1 MKKLFINAL
10 AFCAVCAPVVL
21 TSCSEEN
28 ETQNP
33 DEAYYVNE
41 DNQLCIKG
49 EYTWENGKVLEQTVL
64 VENGGVLKF
73 NAGTT
78 VKCGKGFDKYILIL
92 QGGKIEAAGT
102 ESKPVVFTSAESS
115 PAAGDWGGII
125 INGRAPLSGGGTY
138 ATEINNDYLYGGT
151 DAADNSGRLTYVKI
165 EYAGASSGSDD
176 IEHNGLTLNGVG
188 NGTQIDHIYVLESAD
203 DAIEFFGGSVNVTNL
218 LAVNPDDD
226 MFDFTQGYN
235 GELKDCY
242 GIWEDGYTSTESD
255 PRGIEA
261 DGNLDGKNP
270 EHTPQSDFKVTNM
283 TIDLRTVIETP
294 GSRAE
299 TTTTNKMNDVIKI
312 RRGCTAEIKNALLKG
327 NASYSDL
334 IDLTDDKSNATDN
347 CNISITNS
355 TSGNNVIN
363 NDHDENGTVSIE
375 NVKIEDG
382 NTGCSS
388 SVFGWTGYE
397 I

>member
-28 ETQNP
+28 ETPNP
-33 DEAYYVNE
+33 DDAYYVNE

-49 EYTWENGKVLEQTVL
+49 EYTWEDGKVLEQTVL

-78 VKCGKGFDKYILIL
+78 VKCEKGFDKYILIL
-92 QGGKIEAAGT
+92 QGGKIEATGT

-138 ATEINNDYLYGGT
+138 ATEINNDYVYGGSN
-151 DAADNSGRLTYVKI
+151 AADNSGRLSYVKI

-188 NGTQIDHIYVLESAD
+188 SGTQIDHIYVLESAD

-283 TIDLRTVIETP
+283 TIDLQLANNSNN
-294 GSRAE
+294 GYY
-299 TTTTNKMNDVIKI
+299 MHDVIKV
-312 RRGCTAEIKNALLKG
+312 RRGAKATITNALVKGQGACKDIIDLKDDKG
-327 NASYSDL
+327 NAD
-334 IDLTDDKSNATDN
+334 TATS
-347 CNISITNS
+347 ISITDSN
-355 TSGNNVIN
+355 TGTRIKDGVDIN
-363 NDHDENGTVSIE
+363 GEGYAS
-375 NVKIEDG
+375 VKIEAG

-388 SVFGWTGYE
+388 SIFGWTGYE

>member
-49 EYTWENGKVLEQTVL
+49 EYTWEDGKPLEQTVL

-78 VKCGKGFDKYILIL
+78 VKCGKGFDKYILVL

-203 DAIEFFGGSVNVTNL
+203 DAIEFFGGTVNVTNL

-283 TIDLRTVIETP
+283 TIDLRLANN
-294 GSRAE
+294 S
-299 TTTTNKMNDVIKI
+299 NDGYYMHDVVKV
-312 RRGCTAEIKNALLKG
+312 RRGAKATVTNALVKGRGACKDIIDLKDDKG
-327 NASYSDL
+327 NAD
-334 IDLTDDKSNATDN
+334 TAT
-347 CNISITNS
+347 SVSLTNS
-355 TSGNNVIN
+355 NTGARIN
-363 NDHDENGTVSIE
+363 GGEDINGEGYASVR
-375 NVKIEDG
+375 IEDG

>member
-28 ETQNP
+28 ETQNL

-49 EYTWENGKVLEQTVL
+49 EYTWEDGKPLEQTVL

-151 DAADNSGRLTYVKI
+151 GQR
-165 EYAGASSGSDD
+165 
-176 IEHNGLTLNGVG
+176 
-188 NGTQIDHIYVLESAD
+188 
-203 DAIEFFGGSVNVTNL
+203 
-218 LAVNPDDD
+218 
-226 MFDFTQGYN
+226 
-235 GELKDCY
+235 
-242 GIWEDGYTSTESD
+242 
-255 PRGIEA
+255 
-261 DGNLDGKNP
+261 
-270 EHTPQSDFKVTNM
+270 HTD
-283 TIDLRTVIETP
+283 
-294 GSRAE
+294 
-299 TTTTNKMNDVIKI
+299 
-312 RRGCTAEIKNALLKG
+312 
-327 NASYSDL
+327 
-334 IDLTDDKSNATDN
+334 
-347 CNISITNS
+347 
-355 TSGNNVIN
+355 
-363 NDHDENGTVSIE
+363 
-375 NVKIEDG
+375 
-382 NTGCSS
+382 
-388 SVFGWTGYE
+388 
-397 I
+397 

>member
-49 EYTWENGKVLEQTVL
+49 EYTWEDGKPLEQTVL

-78 VKCGKGFDKYILIL
+78 VKCEKGFDKYILIL

-151 DAADNSGRLTYVKI
+151 DAADNSGRLSYVKI

-188 NGTQIDHIYVLESAD
+188 SGTQIDHIYVLESAD

-235 GELKDCY
+235 GHLKDCY

-283 TIDLRTVIETP
+283 TIDLQLANNSNN
-294 GSRAE
+294 GYY
-299 TTTTNKMNDVIKI
+299 MHDVVKV
-312 RRGCTAEIKNALLKG
+312 RRGAKATVANALVKGQGACKDIIDLKDDKG
-327 NASYSDL
+327 NAD
-334 IDLTDDKSNATDN
+334 TATS
-347 CNISITNS
+347 ISLTNS
-355 TSGNNVIN
+355 NTGTRIN
-363 NDHDENGTVSIE
+363 GGEDINGEGYASVR
-375 NVKIEDG
+375 IEDG

>member
-10 AFCAVCAPVVL
+10 AFCAVCAPVIL

-49 EYTWENGKVLEQTVL
+49 EYTWEEGKVLEQTVL

-78 VKCGKGFDKYILIL
+78 VKCEKGFDKYILVL
-92 QGGKIEAAGT
+92 QGGKIEATGT

-242 GIWEDGYTSTESD
+242 GIWEDGYTSTEED

-283 TIDLRTVIETP
+283 TIDLRLANN
-294 GSRAE
+294 S
-299 TTTTNKMNDVIKI
+299 NDGYYMHDVVKV
-312 RRGCTAEIKNALLKG
+312 RRGAKATVTNALVIGQGACKDIIDLKDDKG
-327 NASYSDL
+327 NAD
-334 IDLTDDKSNATDN
+334 TATS
-347 CNISITNS
+347 ISLTNS
-355 TSGNNVIN
+355 NTGARIN
-363 NDHDENGTVSIE
+363 DGKDINGEGYAS
-375 NVKIEDG
+375 VKIEDG

-388 SVFGWTGYE
+388 SIFGWTGYE

>member
-10 AFCAVCAPVVL
+10 AFCAVCAPVIL

-49 EYTWENGKVLEQTVL
+49 EYTWEEGKVLEQTVL

-78 VKCGKGFDKYILIL
+78 VKCEKGFDKYILVL
-92 QGGKIEAAGT
+92 QGGKIEATGT

-242 GIWEDGYTSTESD
+242 GIWEDGYTSTEED

-283 TIDLRTVIETP
+283 TIDLQLANN
-294 GSRAE
+294 S
-299 TTTTNKMNDVIKI
+299 NDGYYMHDVVKV
-312 RRGCTAEIKNALLKG
+312 RRGAKATVTNALVIGQGACKDIIDLKDDKG
-327 NASYSDL
+327 NAD
-334 IDLTDDKSNATDN
+334 TATS
-347 CNISITNS
+347 ISLTNS
-355 TSGNNVIN
+355 NTGARIN
-363 NDHDENGTVSIE
+363 DGKDINGEGYAS
-375 NVKIEDG
+375 VKIEDG

-388 SVFGWTGYE
+388 SIFGWTGYE

>member
-10 AFCAVCAPVVL
+10 AFCAVCAPVIL

-49 EYTWENGKVLEQTVL
+49 EYTWEEGKVLEQTVL

-78 VKCGKGFDKYILIL
+78 VKCEKGFDKYILVL
-92 QGGKIEAAGT
+92 QGGKIEATGT

-242 GIWEDGYTSTESD
+242 GIWADGYTSTEED

-283 TIDLRTVIETP
+283 TIDLRLANN
-294 GSRAE
+294 S
-299 TTTTNKMNDVIKI
+299 NDGYYMHDVVKV
-312 RRGCTAEIKNALLKG
+312 RRGAKATVTNALVIGQGACKDIIDLKDDKG
-327 NASYSDL
+327 NAD
-334 IDLTDDKSNATDN
+334 TATS
-347 CNISITNS
+347 ISLTNS
-355 TSGNNVIN
+355 NTGARIN
-363 NDHDENGTVSIE
+363 DGKDINGEGYAS
-375 NVKIEDG
+375 VKIEDG

-388 SVFGWTGYE
+388 SIFGWTGYE

>member
-49 EYTWENGKVLEQTVL
+49 EYTWEDGKPLEQTVL

-78 VKCGKGFDKYILIL
+78 VKCGKGFDKYILVL
-92 QGGKIEAAGT
+92 QGGKIEATGT

-138 ATEINNDYLYGGT
+138 TTEINNDYLYGGT

-242 GIWEDGYTSTESD
+242 GIWADGYTSTEED

-283 TIDLRTVIETP
+283 TIDLRLANN
-294 GSRAE
+294 S
-299 TTTTNKMNDVIKI
+299 NDGYYMHDVVKV
-312 RRGCTAEIKNALLKG
+312 RRGAKATVTNALVIGQGACKDIIDLKDDKG
-327 NASYSDL
+327 NAD
-334 IDLTDDKSNATDN
+334 TATS
-347 CNISITNS
+347 ISLTNS
-355 TSGNNVIN
+355 NTGARIN
-363 NDHDENGTVSIE
+363 DGKDINGEGYAS
-375 NVKIEDG
+375 VKIEDG

-388 SVFGWTGYE
+388 SIFGWTGYE

>member
-49 EYTWENGKVLEQTVL
+49 EYTWEDGKVLEQTVL

-78 VKCGKGFDKYILIL
+78 VKCEKGFDKYILVL

-242 GIWEDGYTSTESD
+242 GIWADGYTSTEED

-283 TIDLRTVIETP
+283 TIDLRLANN
-294 GSRAE
+294 S
-299 TTTTNKMNDVIKI
+299 NDGYYMHDVVKV
-312 RRGCTAEIKNALLKG
+312 RRGAKATVTNALVIGQGACKDIIDLKDDKG
-327 NASYSDL
+327 NAD
-334 IDLTDDKSNATDN
+334 TATS
-347 CNISITNS
+347 ISLTNS
-355 TSGNNVIN
+355 NTGARIN
-363 NDHDENGTVSIE
+363 DGKDINGEGYAS
-375 NVKIEDG
+375 VKIEDG

-388 SVFGWTGYE
+388 SIFGWTGYE

>member
-10 AFCAVCAPVVL
+10 AFCAVCAPVIL

-41 DNQLCIKG
+41 DNQLCIEG
-49 EYTWENGKVLEQTVL
+49 DYTWEEGKVLEQTVL

-78 VKCGKGFDKYILIL
+78 VKCEKGFDKYILVL
-92 QGGKIEAAGT
+92 QGGKIEATGT

-242 GIWEDGYTSTESD
+242 GIWEDGYTSTEED

-283 TIDLRTVIETP
+283 TIDLQLANN
-294 GSRAE
+294 S
-299 TTTTNKMNDVIKI
+299 NDGYYMHDVVKV
-312 RRGCTAEIKNALLKG
+312 RRGAKATVTNALVKGQGACKDIIDLKDDKG
-327 NASYSDL
+327 NAD
-334 IDLTDDKSNATDN
+334 TATS
-347 CNISITNS
+347 ISLTNS
-355 TSGNNVIN
+355 NTGARIN
-363 NDHDENGTVSIE
+363 GGEDINGEGYASVRIE
-375 NVKIEDG
+375 AG

>member
-49 EYTWENGKVLEQTVL
+49 EYTWEDGKPLEQTVL

-78 VKCGKGFDKYILIL
+78 VKCGKGFDKYILVL
-92 QGGKIEAAGT
+92 QGGKIEATGT

-242 GIWEDGYTSTESD
+242 GIWADGYTSTEED

-283 TIDLRTVIETP
+283 TIDLRLANN
-294 GSRAE
+294 S
-299 TTTTNKMNDVIKI
+299 NDGYYMHDVVKV
-312 RRGCTAEIKNALLKG
+312 RRGAKATVTNALVIGQGACKDIIDLKDDKG
-327 NASYSDL
+327 NAD
-334 IDLTDDKSNATDN
+334 TATS
-347 CNISITNS
+347 ISLTNS
-355 TSGNNVIN
+355 NTGARIN
-363 NDHDENGTVSIE
+363 DGKDINGEGYAS
-375 NVKIEDG
+375 VKIEDG

-388 SVFGWTGYE
+388 SIFGWTGYE

>member
-10 AFCAVCAPVVL
+10 AFCAICAPVVL

-28 ETQNP
+28 ETPNP
-33 DEAYYVNE
+33 DDAYYVNE

-49 EYTWENGKVLEQTVL
+49 EYTWEDGKVLEQTVL

-78 VKCGKGFDKYILIL
+78 VKCEKGFDKYILIL

-115 PAAGDWGGII
+115 PKAGDWGGII
-125 INGRAPLSGGGTY
+125 INGNAPLSGGGTY
-138 ATEINNDYLYGGT
+138 ATEINNDYVYGGSN
-151 DAADNSGRLTYVKI
+151 AADNSGKLSYVKI

-188 NGTQIDHIYVLESAD
+188 SGTQIDHIYVLESAD

-235 GELKDCY
+235 GHLKDCY

-283 TIDLRTVIETP
+283 TIDLQLANNSNN
-294 GSRAE
+294 GYY
-299 TTTTNKMNDVIKI
+299 MHDVIKV
-312 RRGCTAEIKNALLKG
+312 RRGAKATVANALVKGQGACKDIIDLKDDKG
-327 NASYSDL
+327 NAD
-334 IDLTDDKSNATDN
+334 TAT
-347 CNISITNS
+347 SVSLTNS
-355 TSGNNVIN
+355 NTGTRIKDGVDIN
-363 NDHDENGTVSIE
+363 GDGYASVRIE
-375 NVKIEDG
+375 AG

-388 SVFGWTGYE
+388 SIFGWTGYE

>member
-49 EYTWENGKVLEQTVL
+49 EYTWEDGKPLEQTVL

-78 VKCGKGFDKYILIL
+78 VKCGKGFDKYILVL

-151 DAADNSGRLTYVKI
+151 DAADNSGRLSYVKI

-242 GIWEDGYTSTESD
+242 GIWADGYTSTEED

-283 TIDLRTVIETP
+283 TIDLRLANN
-294 GSRAE
+294 S
-299 TTTTNKMNDVIKI
+299 NDGYYMHDVVKV
-312 RRGCTAEIKNALLKG
+312 RRGAKATVTNALVIGQGACKDIIDLKDDKG
-327 NASYSDL
+327 NAD
-334 IDLTDDKSNATDN
+334 TATS
-347 CNISITNS
+347 ISLTNS
-355 TSGNNVIN
+355 NTGARIN
-363 NDHDENGTVSIE
+363 DGKDINGEGYAS
-375 NVKIEDG
+375 VKIEDG

-388 SVFGWTGYE
+388 SIFGWTGYE

>member
-10 AFCAVCAPVVL
+10 AFCAICAPVVL

-28 ETQNP
+28 ETPNP
-33 DEAYYVNE
+33 DDAYYVNE

-49 EYTWENGKVLEQTVL
+49 EYTWEDGKVLEQTVL

-78 VKCGKGFDKYILIL
+78 VKCEKGFDKYILIL

-125 INGRAPLSGGGTY
+125 INGNAPLSGGGTY
-138 ATEINNDYLYGGT
+138 ATEINNDYVYGGSN
-151 DAADNSGRLTYVKI
+151 AADNSGKLSYVKI

-188 NGTQIDHIYVLESAD
+188 SGTQIDHIYVLESAD

-283 TIDLRTVIETP
+283 TIDLQLANNSNN
-294 GSRAE
+294 GYY
-299 TTTTNKMNDVIKI
+299 MHDVIKV
-312 RRGCTAEIKNALLKG
+312 RRGAKATIANALVKGQGACKDIIDLKDDKG
-327 NASYSDL
+327 NAN
-334 IDLTDDKSNATDN
+334 TATS
-347 CNISITNS
+347 ISLTNS
-355 TSGNNVIN
+355 NTGTRIKDGVDIN
-363 NDHDENGTVSIE
+363 GEGYAS
-375 NVKIEDG
+375 VKIEAG

-388 SVFGWTGYE
+388 SIFGWTGYE

>member
-49 EYTWENGKVLEQTVL
+49 EYTWEDGKPLEQTVL

-78 VKCGKGFDKYILIL
+78 VKCGKGFDKYILVL
-92 QGGKIEAAGT
+92 QGGKIEATGT
-102 ESKPVVFTSAESS
+102 ESKPIVFTSAESS

-151 DAADNSGRLTYVKI
+151 DAADNSGRLSYVKI

-242 GIWEDGYTSTESD
+242 GIWADGYTSTEED

-283 TIDLRTVIETP
+283 TIDLRLANN
-294 GSRAE
+294 S
-299 TTTTNKMNDVIKI
+299 NDGYYMHDVVKV
-312 RRGCTAEIKNALLKG
+312 RRGAKATVTNALVIGQGACKDIIDLKDDKG
-327 NASYSDL
+327 NAD
-334 IDLTDDKSNATDN
+334 TATS
-347 CNISITNS
+347 ISLTNS
-355 TSGNNVIN
+355 NTGARIN
-363 NDHDENGTVSIE
+363 DGKDINGEGYAS
-375 NVKIEDG
+375 VKIEDG

-388 SVFGWTGYE
+388 SIFGWTGYE

>member
-49 EYTWENGKVLEQTVL
+49 EYTWEDGKPLEQTVL

-78 VKCGKGFDKYILIL
+78 VKCEKGFDKYILVL

-242 GIWEDGYTSTESD
+242 GIWADGYTSTEED

-283 TIDLRTVIETP
+283 TIDLRLANN
-294 GSRAE
+294 S
-299 TTTTNKMNDVIKI
+299 NDGYYMHDVVKV
-312 RRGCTAEIKNALLKG
+312 RRGAKATVTNALVIGQGACKDIIDLKDDKG
-327 NASYSDL
+327 NAD
-334 IDLTDDKSNATDN
+334 TATS
-347 CNISITNS
+347 ISLTNS
-355 TSGNNVIN
+355 NTGARIN
-363 NDHDENGTVSIE
+363 DGKDINGEGYAS
-375 NVKIEDG
+375 VKIEDG

-388 SVFGWTGYE
+388 SIFGWTGYE

>member
-28 ETQNP
+28 ETQNS

-49 EYTWENGKVLEQTVL
+49 EYTWEDGKPLEQTVL

-92 QGGKIEAAGT
+92 QGGKIEATGT

-115 PAAGDWGGII
+115 PKAGDWGGII

-138 ATEINNDYLYGGT
+138 ATEINNDYVYGGSN
-151 DAADNSGRLTYVKI
+151 AADNSGKLSYVKI

-188 NGTQIDHIYVLESAD
+188 SGTQIDHIYVLESAD

-283 TIDLRTVIETP
+283 TIDLQLANNSNN
-294 GSRAE
+294 GYY
-299 TTTTNKMNDVIKI
+299 MHDVIKV
-312 RRGCTAEIKNALLKG
+312 RRGAKATIANALVKGQGACKDIIDLKDDKG
-327 NASYSDL
+327 NAN
-334 IDLTDDKSNATDN
+334 TATS
-347 CNISITNS
+347 ISITNS
-355 TSGNNVIN
+355 NTGARIN
-363 NDHDENGTVSIE
+363 GGEDINGEGYASVRIE
-375 NVKIEDG
+375 AG

-388 SVFGWTGYE
+388 SIFGWTGYE

>member
-49 EYTWENGKVLEQTVL
+49 EYTWEDGKVLEQTVL

-78 VKCGKGFDKYILIL
+78 VKCEKGFDKYILVL

-102 ESKPVVFTSAESS
+102 ESKPIVFTSAESS

-242 GIWEDGYTSTESD
+242 GIWEDGYTSTEED

-283 TIDLRTVIETP
+283 TIDLQLANN
-294 GSRAE
+294 S
-299 TTTTNKMNDVIKI
+299 NDGYYMHDVVKV
-312 RRGCTAEIKNALLKG
+312 RRGAKATVTNALVKGQGACKDIIDLKDDKG
-327 NASYSDL
+327 NAD
-334 IDLTDDKSNATDN
+334 TATS
-347 CNISITNS
+347 ISLTNS
-355 TSGNNVIN
+355 NTGARIN
-363 NDHDENGTVSIE
+363 DGKDINGEGYAS
-375 NVKIEDG
+375 VKIEDG

-388 SVFGWTGYE
+388 SIFGWTGYE

>member
-49 EYTWENGKVLEQTVL
+49 EYTWEDGKVLEQTVL

-78 VKCGKGFDKYILIL
+78 VKCEKGFDKYILVL

-125 INGRAPLSGGGTY
+125 VNGRAPLSGGGTY

-242 GIWEDGYTSTESD
+242 GIWADGYTSTEED

-283 TIDLRTVIETP
+283 TIDLRLANN
-294 GSRAE
+294 S
-299 TTTTNKMNDVIKI
+299 NDGYYMHDVVKV
-312 RRGCTAEIKNALLKG
+312 RRGAKATVTNALVIGQGACKDIIDLKDDKG
-327 NASYSDL
+327 NAD
-334 IDLTDDKSNATDN
+334 TATS
-347 CNISITNS
+347 ISLTNS
-355 TSGNNVIN
+355 NTGARIN
-363 NDHDENGTVSIE
+363 DGKDINGEGYAS
-375 NVKIEDG
+375 VKIEDG

-388 SVFGWTGYE
+388 SIFGWTGYE

>member
-49 EYTWENGKVLEQTVL
+49 EYTWEDGKHLEQTVL

-78 VKCGKGFDKYILIL
+78 VKCGKGFDKYILVL
-92 QGGKIEAAGT
+92 QGGKIEATGT

-138 ATEINNDYLYGGT
+138 TTEINNDYLYGGT

-242 GIWEDGYTSTESD
+242 GIWADGYTSTEED

-283 TIDLRTVIETP
+283 TIDLRLANN
-294 GSRAE
+294 S
-299 TTTTNKMNDVIKI
+299 NDGYYMHDVVKV
-312 RRGCTAEIKNALLKG
+312 RRGAKATVTNALVIGQGACKDIIDLKDDKG
-327 NASYSDL
+327 NAD
-334 IDLTDDKSNATDN
+334 TATS
-347 CNISITNS
+347 ISLTNS
-355 TSGNNVIN
+355 NTGARIN
-363 NDHDENGTVSIE
+363 DGKDINGEGYAS
-375 NVKIEDG
+375 VKIEDG

-388 SVFGWTGYE
+388 SIFGWTGYE

>member
-49 EYTWENGKVLEQTVL
+49 EYTWEDGKPLEQTVL

-138 ATEINNDYLYGGT
+138 ATEINNDYVYGGSN
-151 DAADNSGRLTYVKI
+151 AADNSGRLTYVKI

-188 NGTQIDHIYVLESAD
+188 SGTQIDHIYVLESAD

-242 GIWEDGYTSTESD
+242 GIWADGYTSTEED

-283 TIDLRTVIETP
+283 TIDLRLANN
-294 GSRAE
+294 S
-299 TTTTNKMNDVIKI
+299 NDGYYMHDVVKV
-312 RRGCTAEIKNALLKG
+312 RRGAKATVTNALVIGQGACKDIIDLKDDKG
-327 NASYSDL
+327 NAD
-334 IDLTDDKSNATDN
+334 TATS
-347 CNISITNS
+347 ISLTNS
-355 TSGNNVIN
+355 NTGARIN
-363 NDHDENGTVSIE
+363 DGKDINGEGYAS
-375 NVKIEDG
+375 VKIEDG

-388 SVFGWTGYE
+388 SIFGWTGYE

>member
-28 ETQNP
+28 ETPNP
-33 DEAYYVNE
+33 DDAYYVNE

-49 EYTWENGKVLEQTVL
+49 EYTWEDGKPLEQTVL

-138 ATEINNDYLYGGT
+138 ATEINNDYVYGGT
-151 DAADNSGRLTYVKI
+151 DAADNSGKLSYVKI

-188 NGTQIDHIYVLESAD
+188 SGTQIDHIYVLESAD

-283 TIDLRTVIETP
+283 TIDLQLANNSNN
-294 GSRAE
+294 GYY
-299 TTTTNKMNDVIKI
+299 MHDVIKV
-312 RRGCTAEIKNALLKG
+312 RRGAKATIANALVKGQGACKDIIDLKDDKG
-327 NASYSDL
+327 NAD
-334 IDLTDDKSNATDN
+334 TATS
-347 CNISITNS
+347 ISLTNS
-355 TSGNNVIN
+355 NTGARIKDGVDIN
-363 NDHDENGTVSIE
+363 GEGYAS
-375 NVKIEDG
+375 VKIEAG

>member
-1 MKKLFINAL
+1 M

-28 ETQNP
+28 ETPNP
-33 DEAYYVNE
+33 DDAYYVNE

-49 EYTWENGKVLEQTVL
+49 EYTWEDGKVLEQTVL

-78 VKCGKGFDKYILIL
+78 VKCGKGFDKYILVL

-151 DAADNSGRLTYVKI
+151 DAADNSGRLSYVKI

-188 NGTQIDHIYVLESAD
+188 SGTQIDHIYVLESAD
-203 DAIEFFGGSVNVTNL
+203 DAIEFFGGTVNVTNL

-235 GELKDCY
+235 GHLKDCY

-283 TIDLRTVIETP
+283 TIDLRLANN
-294 GSRAE
+294 S
-299 TTTTNKMNDVIKI
+299 NDGYYMHDVVKV
-312 RRGCTAEIKNALLKG
+312 RRGAKATVTNALVIGQGACKDIIDLKDDKG
-327 NASYSDL
+327 NAD
-334 IDLTDDKSNATDN
+334 TATS
-347 CNISITNS
+347 ISLTNS
-355 TSGNNVIN
+355 NTGARIN
-363 NDHDENGTVSIE
+363 DGKDINGEGYAS
-375 NVKIEDG
+375 VKIEDG

-388 SVFGWTGYE
+388 SIFGWTGYE

>member
-49 EYTWENGKVLEQTVL
+49 EYTWEDGKVLEQTVL

-78 VKCGKGFDKYILIL
+78 VKCEKGFDKYILVL

-102 ESKPVVFTSAESS
+102 ESKPIVFTSAESS

-242 GIWEDGYTSTESD
+242 GIWADGYTSTEED

-283 TIDLRTVIETP
+283 TIDLRLANN
-294 GSRAE
+294 S
-299 TTTTNKMNDVIKI
+299 NDGYYMHDVVKV
-312 RRGCTAEIKNALLKG
+312 RRGAKATVTNALVIGQGACKDIIDLKDDKG
-327 NASYSDL
+327 NAD
-334 IDLTDDKSNATDN
+334 TATS
-347 CNISITNS
+347 ISLTNS
-355 TSGNNVIN
+355 NTGARIN
-363 NDHDENGTVSIE
+363 DGKDINGEGYAS
-375 NVKIEDG
+375 VKIEDG

-388 SVFGWTGYE
+388 SIFGWTGYE

>member
-49 EYTWENGKVLEQTVL
+49 EYTWEDGKPLEQTVL

-78 VKCGKGFDKYILIL
+78 VKCGKGFDKYILVL
-92 QGGKIEAAGT
+92 QGGKIEATGT

-138 ATEINNDYLYGGT
+138 TTEINNDYLYGGT

-242 GIWEDGYTSTESD
+242 GIWADGYTSTEED

-283 TIDLRTVIETP
+283 TIDLRLANN
-294 GSRAE
+294 S
-299 TTTTNKMNDVIKI
+299 NDGYYMHDVVKV
-312 RRGCTAEIKNALLKG
+312 RRGAKATVTNALVIGQGACKDIIDLKDDKG
-327 NASYSDL
+327 NAD
-334 IDLTDDKSNATDN
+334 TATS
-347 CNISITNS
+347 ISLTNS
-355 TSGNNVIN
+355 NTGARIN
-363 NDHDENGTVSIE
+363 DGKDINGEGYAS
-375 NVKIEDG
+375 VKIEDG

-388 SVFGWTGYE
+388 SIFGWTGYG

>member
-10 AFCAVCAPVVL
+10 AFCAICAPVVL

-28 ETQNP
+28 ETPNP
-33 DEAYYVNE
+33 DDAYYVNE

-49 EYTWENGKVLEQTVL
+49 EYTWEDGKVLEQTVL

-78 VKCGKGFDKYILIL
+78 VKCEKGFDKYILIL

-115 PAAGDWGGII
+115 PKAGDWGGII
-125 INGRAPLSGGGTY
+125 INGNAPLSGGGTY
-138 ATEINNDYLYGGT
+138 ATEINNDYVYGGT

-188 NGTQIDHIYVLESAD
+188 SGTQIDHIYVLESAD

-283 TIDLRTVIETP
+283 TIDLQLANNSNN
-294 GSRAE
+294 GYY
-299 TTTTNKMNDVIKI
+299 MHDVIKV
-312 RRGCTAEIKNALLKG
+312 RRGAKATIANALVKGQGACKDIIDLKDDKG
-327 NASYSDL
+327 NAN
-334 IDLTDDKSNATDN
+334 TATS
-347 CNISITNS
+347 ISITNS
-355 TSGNNVIN
+355 NTGTRIKDGVDIN
-363 NDHDENGTVSIE
+363 GDGYAS
-375 NVKIEDG
+375 VKIEAG

-388 SVFGWTGYE
+388 SIFGWTGYE

>member
-28 ETQNP
+28 ETQNS

-49 EYTWENGKVLEQTVL
+49 EYTWEDGKPLEQTVL

-78 VKCGKGFDKYILIL
+78 VKCGKGFDKYILVL

-115 PAAGDWGGII
+115 PKAGDWGGII

-138 ATEINNDYLYGGT
+138 ATEINNDYVYGGSN
-151 DAADNSGRLTYVKI
+151 AADNSGKLSYVKI

-188 NGTQIDHIYVLESAD
+188 SGTQIDHIYVLESAD

-283 TIDLRTVIETP
+283 TIDLQLANNSNN
-294 GSRAE
+294 GYY
-299 TTTTNKMNDVIKI
+299 MHDVIKV
-312 RRGCTAEIKNALLKG
+312 RRGAKATIANALVKGQGACKDIIDLKDDKG
-327 NASYSDL
+327 NAN
-334 IDLTDDKSNATDN
+334 TATS
-347 CNISITNS
+347 ISITNS
-355 TSGNNVIN
+355 NTGTRIKDGVDIN
-363 NDHDENGTVSIE
+363 GDGYES
-375 NVKIEDG
+375 VKIEAG

-388 SVFGWTGYE
+388 SIFGWTGYE

>member
-49 EYTWENGKVLEQTVL
+49 EYTWEEGKVLEQTVL

-78 VKCGKGFDKYILIL
+78 VKCEKGFDKYILVL
-92 QGGKIEAAGT
+92 QGGKIEATGT

-242 GIWEDGYTSTESD
+242 GIWADGYTSTEED

-283 TIDLRTVIETP
+283 TIDLRLANN
-294 GSRAE
+294 S
-299 TTTTNKMNDVIKI
+299 NDGYYMHDVVKV
-312 RRGCTAEIKNALLKG
+312 RRGAKATVTNALVIGQGACKDIIDLKDDKG
-327 NASYSDL
+327 NAD
-334 IDLTDDKSNATDN
+334 TATS
-347 CNISITNS
+347 ISLTNS
-355 TSGNNVIN
+355 NTGARIN
-363 NDHDENGTVSIE
+363 DGKDINGEGYAS
-375 NVKIEDG
+375 VKIEDG

-388 SVFGWTGYE
+388 SIFGWTGYE

>member
-78 VKCGKGFDKYILIL
+78 VKCGKGFDKYILVL

-165 EYAGASSGSDD
+165 EYAGASS
-176 IEHNGLTLNGVG
+176 
-188 NGTQIDHIYVLESAD
+188 
-203 DAIEFFGGSVNVTNL
+203 
-218 LAVNPDDD
+218 
-226 MFDFTQGYN
+226 
-235 GELKDCY
+235 
-242 GIWEDGYTSTESD
+242 
-255 PRGIEA
+255 
-261 DGNLDGKNP
+261 
-270 EHTPQSDFKVTNM
+270 
-283 TIDLRTVIETP
+283 
-294 GSRAE
+294 
-299 TTTTNKMNDVIKI
+299 
-312 RRGCTAEIKNALLKG
+312 
-327 NASYSDL
+327 
-334 IDLTDDKSNATDN
+334 ATD
-347 CNISITNS
+347 
-355 TSGNNVIN
+355 
-363 NDHDENGTVSIE
+363 
-375 NVKIEDG
+375 
-382 NTGCSS
+382 
-388 SVFGWTGYE
+388 
-397 I
+397 

>member
-49 EYTWENGKVLEQTVL
+49 EYTWEDGKVLEQTVL

-78 VKCGKGFDKYILIL
+78 VKCGKGFDKYILVL

-151 DAADNSGRLTYVKI
+151 DAADNSGRLSYVKI

-235 GELKDCY
+235 GELKDGY
-242 GIWEDGYTSTESD
+242 GIWADGYTSTEED

-283 TIDLRTVIETP
+283 TIDLRLANN
-294 GSRAE
+294 S
-299 TTTTNKMNDVIKI
+299 NDGYYMHDVVKV
-312 RRGCTAEIKNALLKG
+312 RRGAKATVTNALVIGQGACKDIIDLKDDKG
-327 NASYSDL
+327 NAD
-334 IDLTDDKSNATDN
+334 TATS
-347 CNISITNS
+347 ISLTNS
-355 TSGNNVIN
+355 NTGARIN
-363 NDHDENGTVSIE
+363 DGKDINGEGYAS
-375 NVKIEDG
+375 VKIEDG

-388 SVFGWTGYE
+388 SIFGWTGYE

>member
-49 EYTWENGKVLEQTVL
+49 EYTWEEGKVLEQTVL
-64 VENGGVLKF
+64 VENGGVIKF

-78 VKCGKGFDKYILIL
+78 VKCEKGFDKYILVL
-92 QGGKIEAAGT
+92 QGGKIEATGT

-242 GIWEDGYTSTESD
+242 GIWADGYTSTEED

-283 TIDLRTVIETP
+283 TIDLRLANN
-294 GSRAE
+294 S
-299 TTTTNKMNDVIKI
+299 NDGYYMHDVVKV
-312 RRGCTAEIKNALLKG
+312 RRGAKATVTNALVIGQGACKDIIDLKDDKG
-327 NASYSDL
+327 NAD
-334 IDLTDDKSNATDN
+334 TATS
-347 CNISITNS
+347 ISLTNS
-355 TSGNNVIN
+355 NTGARIN
-363 NDHDENGTVSIE
+363 DGKDINGEGYAS
-375 NVKIEDG
+375 VKIEDG

-388 SVFGWTGYE
+388 SIFGWTGYE